1 MKAAVFHGAKSGLK
15 LEEIPVPRP
24 AADEVRV
31 RVAACGVCHTDLH
44 YIDHGVPTRHDP
56 PLVLGHEAA
65 GWVDA
70 IGERVEGFAKGRPVL
85 VPAVLTCGACTLCRT
100 GRANICEHMQMLGNH
115 IHGAFAEYVCVPARD
130 LVPIPEG
137 LDPVEASIVADA
149 VTTAYHAVTQRA
161 LVRAGDTVAVFGC
174 GGVGLSAVQFAA
186 IAGAHV
192 IAVDLDE
199 KKLELAKLLGAADSV
214 CARSEPDA
222 AKSIKKRTNGGVD
235 RALECIGNAATIQA
249 AHASLRPGGRL
260 CVVGFC
266 DRPVELPL
274 GKIMFTEQEVV
285 GSLGCRPVDFPRVLG
300 MAASGRFKLAP
311 LITARRPLA
320 DIQLALD
327 DLRAGRSVRS
337 VILMP
342 DAGSARTPSRAG

>member
-1 MKAAVFHGAKSGLK
+1 MKAAVFHGSKDGLK
-15 LEEIPVPRP
+15 LEEIAVPQP
-24 AADEVRV
+24 APDEVRV

-44 YIDHGVPTRHDP
+44 YIDHGVPTRRAP

-70 IGERVEGFAKGRPVL
+70 IGERVEGFALGRSVL
-85 VPAVLTCGACTLCRT
+85 VPAVLTCGVCTLCRT
-100 GRANICEHMQMLGNH
+100 GRANICERMQMLGNH
-115 IHGAFAEYVCVPARD
+115 IDGAFAEYVCVPARD
-130 LVPIPEG
+130 LVPIPDG

-149 VTTAYHAVTQRA
+149 VTTAFHAVTHRA
-161 LVRAGDTVAVFGC
+161 AVRTGDTVAVFGC

-186 IAGAHV
+186 LAGAHV

-199 KKLELAKLLGAADSV
+199 KKLELARELGAADAIH
-214 CARSEPDA
+214 ARSVPDP
-222 AKSIKKRTNGGVD
+222 AKAIKKRTDGGVD
-235 RALECIGNAATIQA
+235 RALECIGNPATIQA
-249 AHASLRPGGRL
+249 AHASLRAGGRL

-266 DRPVELPL
+266 DRAVELPL

-285 GSLGCRPVDFPRVLG
+285 GSLGCRPVDFPRVLAL
-300 MAASGRFKLAP
+300 AASGRFRLSP

-320 DIQLALD
+320 DIHLALD

-342 DAGSARTPSRAG
+342 RTPRTERVS